1 MIHKK
6 YTKFQFQ
13 CSQIVLLV
21 PVMPVGLF
29 IVYGCFLAAV
39 AELSG
44 CDRLS
49 GLQSLTCSLFNSLL
63 KKFFGP

>member
-6 YTKFQFQ
+6 YTKFRFQ

-21 PVMPVGLF
+21 PVMPVSLF

-49 GLQSLTCSLFNSLL
+49 GLQSLTLFI
-63 KKFFGP
+63 